1 MKIDKEYQKK
11 VEQIKVDGENYA
23 DSAMKDVHIEQAAAL
38 DALHKTIG
46 KIYIDHAKDGFL
58 ILTAAEKNAIAS
70 QTTKHLK
77 DMGLKLGTSE
87 VKKVADILENVFK
100 DTYYKNI
107 FTLESG
113 MTVNLK
119 FPILKKEFVDA
130 AVNAKY
136 KDELFSDR
144 IWTNKA
150 DMIDKLQSSIT
161 DAMKGNTT
169 IDKVGRELRDTFNT
183 TAYESRRLVQT
194 ETARVQTQASEEMAQ
209 ATGVEQVM
217 WSATLDNKTADEDA
231 ELDGKTWGINEDHPE
246 PPLHPD
252 CRCCLINVPYDGWSP
267 TQRKDNETKEV
278 IDYTNYADWAKDKNI
293 SE

>member
-1 MKIDKEYQKK
+1 MKIDKDYQKR

-23 DSAMKDVHIEQAAAL
+23 DSAMKDVYSEQSAAL
-38 DALHKTIG
+38 DELHKTVG

-58 ILTAAEKNAIAS
+58 ILSAAEKSAITAKMK
-70 QTTKHLK
+70 TNLK
-77 DMGLKLGTSE
+77 NMGLKLGNSE
-87 VKKVADILENVFK
+87 VKKITDILENVFK
-100 DTYYKNI
+100 GTYYKNI
-107 FTLESG
+107 YTLESG

-119 FPILKKEFVDA
+119 FSILKKEFVNA
-130 AVNAKY
+130 AVNQKY
-136 KDELFSDR
+136 KGEMFSDR

-150 DMIDKLQSSIT
+150 DMIDKLQTSIT
-161 DAMKGNTT
+161 GAMRGDTT
-169 IDKVGRELRDTFNT
+169 IDKIGKQLRDTFNT

-209 ATGVEQVM
+209 ATGIEQVM

-231 ELDGKTWGINEDHPE
+231 ELDGKVWGINEDHPE

-278 IDYTNYADWAKDKNI
+278 VDYTNYADWAKDKEI
-293 SE
+293 S